1 MRLPL
6 AITFLSFL
14 PFAAEIPSPFRRGRN
29 ELLDGL
35 LSAVVPTPGS
45 DAGTPTKS
53 NFITFACESSCNTFL
68 TTGSSFVA
76 LNAFLFAG
84 PTTSVRA
91 VAGAGR
97 VFSLII

>member
-1 MRLPL
+1 
-6 AITFLSFL
+6 
-14 PFAAEIPSPFRRGRN
+14 
-29 ELLDGL
+29 
-35 LSAVVPTPGS
+35 
-45 DAGTPTKS
+45 
-53 NFITFACESSCNTFL
+53 L